1 MWWYVDA
8 RDMRDRDLHVIQVW
22 RQCGGMFIPGI

>member
-8 RDMRDRDLHVIQVW
+8 RDMRDSDVFMIQVW
-22 RQCGGMFIPGI
+22 MLYSGMFMPEI